1 MKILK
6 EFKEFAM
13 RGNIVDMAV
22 GIIIGSAFT
31 AIVNSLVNDLLFP
44 LIGIITGGVDL
55 TTLAWQHGEA
65 VFAYGNFIQAIINF
79 LLIAVVLFLI
89 VKAMN
94 TARRA
99 GEKRKAAKAA
109 PEAPAAPTT
118 KVCPFCCTEI
128 AIEAVRCPHCTSELE
143 K

>member
-1 MKILK
+1 MKLLK

-55 TTLAWQHGEA
+55 TTLVLQYGDAT
-65 VFAYGNFIQAIINF
+65 FAYGNFLQAIITF
-79 LLIAVVLFLI
+79 LLIAIVLFLI
-89 VKAMN
+89 IKGMN
-94 TARRA
+94 ALRNIKK
-99 GEKRKAAKAA
+99 EEEIV
-109 PEAPAAPTT
+109 EAPKT
-118 KVCPFCCTEI
+118 KVCPYCCTEV
-128 AIEAVRCPHCTSELE
+128 AIEAVRCPHCTSELGE
-143 K
+143 KEE